1 MAANRQM
8 IQWQPHITLK
18 GELVSPTVPV
28 TVTQPARDWLQ
39 TLGMSSVLIKA
50 QVLEIGANCHL
61 YLESSPTVEG
71 PWFQVADWTAVGEH
85 SKLVSPEMATQL
97 MQRYLRWRFESTLAP
112 GSAWTVCFR
121 LTAMPRQEQSQ
132 MVPTV
137 RSRAGA
143 PTVSVRP
150 TGATSGGTQVQSR
163 RR

>member
-1 MAANRQM
+1 MVANRQM
-8 IQWQPHITLK
+8 IQWQPHVTLK

-28 TVTQPARDWLQ
+28 EFVQPARGWLQ

-50 QVLEIGANCHL
+50 QILELGASCHV

-71 PWFQVADWTAVGEH
+71 PWFQVADWTTVGEH
-85 SKLVSPEMATQL
+85 SQLVSPEMASQL

-112 GSAWTVCFR
+112 GTAWTACFR
-121 LTAMPRQEQSQ
+121 LTAMPRTEQSQ

-137 RSRAGA
+137 RSRAAA
-143 PTVSVRP
+143 PTASVRP
-150 TGATSGGTQVQSR
+150 EGAPSGRTQVQSR